1 MKPRHLLPVLA
12 IAGVL
17 LPWRY
22 NLLYFAQG
30 GSALPD
36 VFFRDAFANALTT
49 AITLDVYIAAL
60 SFSVAIAMDRAAGG
74 VRWWAIPLTFLVGL
88 SFALPAYLW
97 WRLRW
102 ERTPWR

>member
-1 MKPRHLLPVLA
+1 MKPGHLFLALA
-12 IAGVL
+12 ITGLL

-30 GSALPD
+30 GGVLPD
-36 VFFRDAFANALTT
+36 VFFAAAFANALTT

-60 SFSVAIAMDRAAGG
+60 SFCVAIALDRAAGG

-88 SFALPAYLW
+88 SFALPGYLW
-97 WRLRW
+97 WRLRS
-102 ERTPWR
+102 ERAPWR